1 SLLAAI
7 GLIFAAGNVQAQDPS
22 SQGSFDPKRM
32 HQMLMDRLRQQ
43 MEIKDDA
50 EWKAIS
56 NRVHAVVEARRSLGL
71 GGPMGPPGGG
81 PPPGGR
87 SGGPGGQVGQG
98 PGGFPQPGESGGG
111 PSGPGGPEGGG
122 GPGGPGGFNQ
132 ANPELDALR

>member
-1 SLLAAI
+1 MKTQIRSLKFFAVAAAA
-7 GLIFAAGNVQAQDPS
+7 GLFFAAVGVQAQDRP

-32 HQMLMDRLRQQ
+32 HQMLMERLRQQ

-87 SGGPGGQVGQG
+87 SGGPGGQEGQG
-98 PGGFPQPGESGGG
+98 PGGFPPPGENGGG
-111 PSGPGGPEGGG
+111 
-122 GPGGPGGFNQ
+122 
-132 ANPELDALR
+132 